1 MRTGEPMLRS
11 LVSLAVVGSL
21 MVAGPALQ
29 AVASPQRTQPV
40 GTELRNTPV
49 VLVGSDVKGLDAPP
63 VARRGC
69 QMVCVGGVPD
79 SKEE

>member
-40 GTELRNTPV
+40 
-49 VLVGSDVKGLDAPP
+49 KGHWFLP
-63 VARRGC
+63 
-69 QMVCVGGVPD
+69 MGGRETCPWAVT
-79 SKEE
+79 